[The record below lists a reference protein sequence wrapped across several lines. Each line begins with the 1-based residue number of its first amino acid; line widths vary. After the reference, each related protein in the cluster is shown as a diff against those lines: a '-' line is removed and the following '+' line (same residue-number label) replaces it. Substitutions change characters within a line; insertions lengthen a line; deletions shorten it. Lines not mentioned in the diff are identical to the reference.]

1 MRAASA
7 ARFRCRDTFGMPRDR
22 RWGILYVALP
32 ELRPPVTAA
41 SPTAPAA
48 RAPLTDLDALRAAF
62 ARGETWFASSPLY
75 RTLSRTV
82 AGDDELIKLASHV
95 GAGPRPTNMLMA
107 ATHLMVLRH
116 PTLAFARFFP
126 SVVGADAEAP
136 ERAAAE
142 YPVFCAA
149 HRAELIDILSRR
161 LVQTNVPGRGVSVR
175 LALHE
180 AARRVDG
187 PVTFLEIGASAGIQ
201 LRFDRWAVHTGG
213 RRFGPAGAPVT
224 LRPEWRSDTPP
235 PDLDAIPPITRRLGL
250 DLHPIDAADPEQRL
264 WLKALVWPEHV
275 ERFAELSAALDVVA
289 ADPPE
294 ILPGDAIDLLPVLDR
309 ELPTDVALVVFHA
322 MVRVHVPA
330 ERHERF
336 DAAVAGLARRRRLL
350 HASLEIPPRK
360 SPYDRSGHLLRL
372 HDSAASG
379 RDLALAEG
387 HGRWIQPLAGD

>member
-7 ARFRCRDTFGMPRDR
+7 ARFRCPDTFDMPRAR
-22 RWGILYVALP
+22 RSGILCVAVSESHP
-32 ELRPPVTAA
+32 FTTAA
-41 SPTAPAA
+41 SSSARAA

-82 AGDDELIKLASHV
+82 AGDDELIELASHV
-95 GAGPRPTNMLMA
+95 GAGPQPTNMLMA
-107 ATHLMVLRH
+107 ATHLTVLRD

-126 SVVGADAEAP
+126 SVVGGDAEPP
-136 ERAAAE
+136 EGAAAE
-142 YPVFCAA
+142 YPAFCAA
-149 HRAELIDILSRR
+149 HRGELIDILSRR

-187 PVTFLEIGASAGIQ
+187 PVTFMEIGASAGIQ
-201 LRFDRWAVHTGG
+201 LRFDRWAVQTGG
-213 RRFGPAGAPVT
+213 RRFGPADAPVT
-224 LRPEWRSDTPP
+224 LRPEWRAATPP
-235 PDLDAIPPITRRLGL
+235 PDLDAIAPIARRLGL
-250 DLHPIDAADPEQRL
+250 DLHPIDAADAEQRL

-289 ADPPE
+289 VDPPE
-294 ILPGDAIDLLPVLDR
+294 ILAGDAIDLLPVLDR
-309 ELPTDVALVVFHA
+309 ELPTDAALVVFHA

-330 ERHERF
+330 ERRERF
-336 DAAVAGLARRRRLL
+336 DAAIAGLGRRRRLL
-350 HASLEIPPRK
+350 HASLEIPPRD
-360 SPYDRSGHLLRL
+360 SPYDRGGHLLRL
-372 HDSAASG
+372 RDSAAPG

-387 HGRWIQPLAGD
+387 HGRWVRPLPGG